1 MQFFITGCS
10 SGLGLELA
18 HAVLKAGHNV
28 IASSRNP
35 SRTPEAVS
43 TIEELGGAWISLDV
57 TAADVDSRVQ
67 DAISKYGPID
77 VLINNAGYP
86 TGGVLETYSLDEVQ
100 SQMTTNF
107 FGPIKT
113 IQAIM
118 PSMRLRKSGTIV
130 NISSAAFWT
139 PHPVTSVYSASK
151 FALEGLSEAL
161 AAEVSSFN
169 IRVLIVEPGGMRT
182 DFLDPQKITVPEIP
196 EAYKGTMADH
206 IMQMLTNGHGKQAL
220 DPKKSA
226 EAILQ
231 EVIKSSAEPPL
242 LRLPLGKESLEGM
255 KAKAGDLESNATAFE
270 KVALQADF

>member
-86 TGGVLETYSLDEVQ
+86 TGGVLETYRYFCLQRRFS
-100 SQMTTNF
+100 
-107 FGPIKT
+107 P
-113 IQAIM
+113 
-118 PSMRLRKSGTIV
+118 PGT
-130 NISSAAFWT
+130 
-139 PHPVTSVYSASK
+139 
-151 FALEGLSEAL
+151 
-161 AAEVSSFN
+161 
-169 IRVLIVEPGGMRT
+169 
-182 DFLDPQKITVPEIP
+182 
-196 EAYKGTMADH
+196 
-206 IMQMLTNGHGKQAL
+206 
-220 DPKKSA
+220 
-226 EAILQ
+226 
-231 EVIKSSAEPPL
+231 
-242 LRLPLGKESLEGM
+242 
-255 KAKAGDLESNATAFE
+255 
-270 KVALQADF
+270 